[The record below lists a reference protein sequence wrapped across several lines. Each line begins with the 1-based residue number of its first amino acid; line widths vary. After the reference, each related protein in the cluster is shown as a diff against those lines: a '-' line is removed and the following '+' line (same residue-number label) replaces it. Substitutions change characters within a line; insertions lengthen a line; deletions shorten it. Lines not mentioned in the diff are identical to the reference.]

1 MKITVTV
8 IKADVG
14 GIGGHTRPSDGLL
27 NAVRNLVKPQVRK
40 DGKGL
45 LIDSYIGYCGDDIH
59 IVMTHTKGVNN
70 SQVHGLAWRAFE
82 AATRV
87 AKSEGL
93 YGAGQDLLKDS
104 FSGNVKGMGP
114 GVAEMTFDERPNEAF
129 TIYAADKTEPG
140 AFNYPFYR
148 MFVDTLS
155 NTGLIVNQNL
165 SKGVRISVMDV
176 EKGKIATLNMWE
188 DKPTLEAALMY
199 PGRYV
204 VSTVT
209 TKDNQPILAASTDR
223 LHNIA
228 GTYVG
233 KDDPICIIRTQKDFP
248 ATEEAGAAFNNPH
261 LVAGN
266 TRGSHHM
273 PLMPVKLNSPASI
286 NYAIPI
292 VSALVFSMHNG
303 ILTGPVDGFESVDW
317 DYVRNI
323 AMRRAMAIRSQGFV
337 HPATLVPD
345 ELEYGVGYRARMS
358 ILWSRMRPIPG
369 ASPNVKQGQKPNQNN
384 KPQQKQGQKPQQGQR
399 PPQQNQQRPGQKP
412 QQGQRPPQQGQ
423 KSQQNQQRPQ
433 QKQQQGNRPQQ
444 GQRPGQKPNQGNRP
458 QQNNRPQ
465 QGQQQ
470 KQGQR
475 PQQQNQQRPGQK
487 PQQGQRP
494 PQQGQRPQ
502 GQHPQQKQQG
512 NRPQQGQRPQQQ
524 GQKPQQNQ
532 QRPQG
537 QRPPQQQK
545 PQTPKPQTAPNT
557 QVKSESKSTEVK
569 VKKPRA
575 PRKKKTDTATTKPA
589 ESTVSTTSTP
599 KTETST

>member
-1 MKITVTV
+1 MF
-8 IKADVG
+8 
-14 GIGGHTRPSDGLL
+14 LQCC
-27 NAVRNLVKPQVRK
+27 AVCQLM
-40 DGKGL
+40 L
-45 LIDSYIGYCGDDIH
+45 
-59 IVMTHTKGVNN
+59 
-70 SQVHGLAWRAFE
+70 
-82 AATRV
+82 
-87 AKSEGL
+87 
-93 YGAGQDLLKDS
+93 
-104 FSGNVKGMGP
+104 
-114 GVAEMTFDERPNEAF
+114 
-129 TIYAADKTEPG
+129 
-140 AFNYPFYR
+140 
-148 MFVDTLS
+148 
-155 NTGLIVNQNL
+155 
-165 SKGVRISVMDV
+165 
-176 EKGKIATLNMWE
+176 
-188 DKPTLEAALMY
+188 PTLEAALMY

-423 KSQQNQQRPQ
+423 KPQQNQQRPQ

-458 QQNNRPQ
+458 QQDNRPQ
-465 QGQQQ
+465 QGQHHNNRD
-470 KQGQR
+470 KR

-487 PQQGQRP
+487 PQQG
-494 PQQGQRPQ
+494 PQQTTR
-502 GQHPQQKQQG
+502 
-512 NRPQQGQRPQQQ
+512 
-524 GQKPQQNQ
+524 
-532 QRPQG
+532 
-537 QRPPQQQK
+537 
-545 PQTPKPQTAPNT
+545 TAP
-557 QVKSESKSTEVK
+557 
-569 VKKPRA
+569 
-575 PRKKKTDTATTKPA
+575 TTK
-589 ESTVSTTSTP
+589 TTGQ
-599 KTETST
+599 